1 MENAV
6 ERARE
11 LIEDG
16 CQMLDIGGESTRP
29 GSEYVQIQEEIS
41 RVVPVIKA
49 IREISDIPISVDTWK
64 AEVAEAALI
73 AGADIINDITGFIG
87 DSKMADVVG
96 KHKAGAILMFNPVI
110 ARPNNINSKKFPS
123 FGGQGV
129 FSDEEINQ
137 MENMPI
143 QEAMVYYLRKSINI
157 AHGSGIEDN
166 KLMLDPGIGFGLT
179 RNENLEL
186 FEMSSLINEMGYLS
200 FVGVSRKRFIVS
212 LLEEN
217 NHTQSED
224 TLNEKDMASSI
235 LTGIAAYKG
244 YNILRVHTAE
254 FHHFGKIIGDAVRL
268 NKSMEDVELKRYE
281 KNNNHK

>member
-1 MENAV
+1 
-6 ERARE
+6 
-11 LIEDG
+11 
-16 CQMLDIGGESTRP
+16 MLDIGGESTRP

-41 RVVPVIKA
+41 RVVPVIKS

-87 DSKMADVVG
+87 DSKMADVVS
-96 KHKAGAILMFNPVI
+96 KHNAGAILMLNPVI

-157 AHGSGIEDN
+157 AYKANIEDN
-166 KLMLDPGIGFGLT
+166 RLILDPGIGFGLT

-217 NHTQSED
+217 NHPQKED
-224 TLNEKDMASSI
+224 ILNEKDMASSI

-244 YNILRVHTAE
+244 YNILRDHTAE

-281 KNNNHK
+281 KKNNDR